1 MDYIISIRFSNISAG
16 AIFQPVI
23 MTAILEET
31 TMADDGLITAPPA
44 RSGDGP
50 ARTRLLWLLCGLALV
65 GAALTAPGWLLG
77 IARFVAEN
85 LLLML
90 PVIAFAVGLSAY
102 VRASGA
108 DAQIA
113 RIFSGGR
120 WRMLLVAALIGA
132 ITPVCGVGV
141 LPIIAGLLAAGV
153 PLAPVVAFW
162 LASPITDPAML
173 TVTVGT
179 LGLGLALAKTLAA
192 VAIGLLGGLATL
204 AIQGAGGFADPL
216 KPNRFAASAGCAS
229 SCDGGLT
236 WRPWRDPAR
245 RRRLL
250 AEARAAAQTM
260 LIWLSLAF
268 ALEAVLRQ
276 VLPPELIAGL
286 VGGDSPWA
294 IPLAVLVGTPIY
306 LDGYAA
312 LPLVRGLIELGMSP
326 GAALA
331 FLVSGGITSAYASV
345 AVFALVRWSVFL
357 GYLGMAV
364 LGSIGAG
371 FAYALAVTAMG

>member
-1 MDYIISIRFSNISAG
+1 
-16 AIFQPVI
+16 
-23 MTAILEET
+23 
-31 TMADDGLITAPPA
+31 
-44 RSGDGP
+44 
-50 ARTRLLWLLCGLALV
+50 
-65 GAALTAPGWLLG
+65 
-77 IARFVAEN
+77 
-85 LLLML
+85 ML
-90 PVIAFAVGLSAY
+90 PVIALAVGLSAY

-113 RIFSGGR
+113 RIFSGGH
-120 WRMLLVAALIGA
+120 WRMLLVAAFDRRDHPGVRGRCPADHRGA
-132 ITPVCGVGV
+132 AGGGRAPGAGGR
-141 LPIIAGLLAAGV
+141 LLAGLADHRPGDV
-153 PLAPVVAFW
+153 DGGPSAPS
-162 LASPITDPAML
+162 ASTWP
-173 TVTVGT
+173 
-179 LGLGLALAKTLAA
+179 LAKTFAA
-192 VAIGLLGGLATL
+192 VAIGLLGGLATH
-204 AIQGAGGFADPL
+204 AIQAAGGFADPL
-216 KPNRFAASAGCAS
+216 KPNRFAAPSDCAAA
-229 SCDGGLT
+229 CDGGLT
-236 WRPWRDPAR
+236 WQPWRDPAR

-250 AEARAAAQTM
+250 GEARAAAQTM
-260 LIWLSLAF
+260 LIWLSIAF

-345 AVFALVRWSVFL
+345 AVFALVRWPVFL
-357 GYLGMAV
+357 GYLGMAI

-371 FAYALAVTAMG
+371 YAYALAVTAMS